1 VAVRWPAVFVFLTAW
16 RIDFMAR
23 WLALP
28 AMAILLVGSW
38 AVAQEYRVEPTNAGP
53 PAGELS
59 TETADKLSP
68 TGFKVMQGDK
78 RTMCEIWP
86 AKKWEIRSDFK
97 PSDTILYPLPVGS
110 LVGAI
115 RFPRKAADFRGQDIA
130 AGMYT
135 LRYANQPVDGNHV
148 GTFPT
153 RDFLLM
159 LPAADDQSPAPI
171 AEMDLF
177 KTSAK
182 TTEST
187 HPAILPLLK
196 AEGADP
202 LPGIQHVED
211 KEWWTVRFTDG
222 DAKVV
227 LELIVVGKA
236 AE

>member
-1 VAVRWPAVFVFLTAW
+1 
-16 RIDFMAR
+16 MAR
-23 WLALP
+23 WLAMPLW
-28 AMAILLVGSW
+28 AALLISSRGL
-38 AVAQEYRVEPTNAGP
+38 AAEYRVESTKEEP
-53 PAGELS
+53 PASELS
-59 TETADKLSP
+59 ADVVAQLSP
-68 TGFKVMQGDK
+68 SGFKVLQGEK
-78 RTMCEIWP
+78 RTVCEIWP
-86 AKKWEIRSDFK
+86 AKKWAIRGDFK

-115 RFPRKAADFRGQDIA
+115 RFPRKAADFRGQEIA
-130 AGMYT
+130 AGVYT

-153 RDFLLM
+153 RDFLLA
-159 LPAADDQSPAPI
+159 LPAADDQSSAPI

-187 HPAILPLLK
+187 HPAIMPLVR
-196 AEGADP
+196 AEAGQP
-202 LPGIQHVED
+202 LPGIRHLEEQ
-211 KEWWTVRFTDG
+211 EWWTARFADG
-222 DAKVV
+222 DGKVV